1 MSVYEIYMIIF
12 ITIYFR
18 LIRPIEDL
26 RLSHTRVNRRDGR
39 EEIKSC
45 KGDKRA
51 GEAESLLTD
60 NLIYWS

>member
-1 MSVYEIYMIIF
+1 MRV
-12 ITIYFR
+12 
-18 LIRPIEDL
+18 IEDL
-26 RLSHTRVNRRDGR
+26 RLSRTRVNRRDGR

-51 GEAESLLTD
+51 GEAESQLTE

>member
-1 MSVYEIYMIIF
+1 M
-12 ITIYFR
+12 
-18 LIRPIEDL
+18 IEDL
-26 RLSHTRVNRRDGR
+26 RLSRTKVNRRDGR

-45 KGDKRA
+45 MGDKRA